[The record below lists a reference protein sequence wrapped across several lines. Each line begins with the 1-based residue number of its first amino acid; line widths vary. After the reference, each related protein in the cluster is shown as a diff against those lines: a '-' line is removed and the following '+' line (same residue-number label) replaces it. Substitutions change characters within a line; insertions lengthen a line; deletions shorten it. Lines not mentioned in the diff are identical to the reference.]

1 MPSVGSEESTKY
13 GKEHVTLTLPR
24 KIEQHD
30 DDNKEEGILHFL
42 RRGLHQQKK
51 PQMSVEKST

>member
-1 MPSVGSEESTKY
+1 MPSVGSKESTKY

-30 DDNKEEGILHFL
+30 DDNKEEEGILHF
-42 RRGLHQQKK
+42 
-51 PQMSVEKST
+51 